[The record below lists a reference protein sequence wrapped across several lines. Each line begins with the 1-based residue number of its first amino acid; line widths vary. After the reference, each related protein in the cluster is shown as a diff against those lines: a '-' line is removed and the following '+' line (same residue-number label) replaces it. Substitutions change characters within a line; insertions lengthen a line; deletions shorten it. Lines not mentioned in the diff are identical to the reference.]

1 MISRHKPAL
10 WQSRSAFAMALLPL
24 AALFWCVVGVRR
36 TLFRWGWLRSVRLP
50 VPVIVVGNIAVGG
63 SGKTPVVQWLV
74 EALRTAGY
82 QPGIV
87 SRGYGGTSTNVRL
100 VSADSDPVACGDEPV
115 LLARSC
121 VCPVAVGVDRP
132 AAAEALLQAFPQC
145 DVLISDD
152 GLQHYRL
159 HRDVE
164 VVVVDP
170 VTLGNR
176 WLMPAGPLREG
187 LSRLARA
194 DLLLAHG
201 EVDAQTVAAA
211 RDVPI
216 KRMRLRAEPVYRI
229 ESPDDSV
236 ALTSFAGRRVHAIA
250 GIGRPERFFA
260 QLAAAGA
267 EVVPHPFPDHHK
279 FVASDLTFA
288 ADGPKIMTAKDAVK
302 CLDFAPADT
311 WVLPVSARIEPG
323 AIEQILEILTHGREA
338 A

>member
-1 MISRHKPAL
+1 MSRQKPAF
-10 WQSRSAFAMALLPL
+10 WQSRSVVAMAMLPL

-36 TLFRWGWLRSVRLP
+36 ILFRRGWMRSVRLP

-87 SRGYGGTSTNVRL
+87 SRGYGGTVTGVRL
-100 VSADSDPVACGDEPV
+100 VSADSNPAECGDEPV

-121 VCPVAVGVDRP
+121 ACPVAVGADRP

-145 DVLISDD
+145 DVVISDD

-187 LSRLARA
+187 LSRLASA

-201 EVDAQTVAAA
+201 EVDAPTVAAA

-216 KRMRLRAEPVYRI
+216 KRMRLRSEPVYRI
-229 ESPDDSV
+229 ENPDEAV
-236 ALTSFAGRRVHAIA
+236 ALASFAGQRVHAIA

-267 EVVPHPFPDHHK
+267 EVVPHAFPDHHK
-279 FVASDLTFA
+279 FVASDLAFA

-302 CLDFAPADT
+302 CRDFAPADT

-323 AIEQILEILTHGREA
+323 AIEQILEKLTHGREA